1 MLLRTGCFTVFG
13 MTKALALI
21 FYENLLTGN
30 QLLNRLADLDYRTL
44 VASDLGR
51 LADQAVQERPIVI
64 IVELGALGER
74 VCGVI
79 RGLRSTPDTQHIPI
93 VGYASH
99 KHPKEAAQAT
109 AQAQAAG
116 ATLVVG
122 EGALVAH
129 LDQVLDQALRV
140 D

>member
-1 MLLRTGCFTVFG
+1 

-51 LADQAVQERPIVI
+51 FADQAVQEKPIVI

>member
-1 MLLRTGCFTVFG
+1 

-51 LADQAVQERPIVI
+51 FADQAVQEKPIVI

-93 VGYASH
+93 VGYTSH

>member
-1 MLLRTGCFTVFG
+1 

-44 VASDLGR
+44 VAGDLGR
-51 LADQAVQERPIVI
+51 LHDQALREKPIVI

-93 VGYASH
+93 VGYASQQN
-99 KHPKEAAQAT
+99 PKEAAHAV
-109 AQAQAAG
+109 AQGQAAG

-129 LDQVLDQALRV
+129 LGQVLDQALRV

>member
-1 MLLRTGCFTVFG
+1 

-30 QLLNRLADLDYRTL
+30 QLLNRLTDLDYRTL
-44 VASDLGR
+44 VSSDVGR
-51 LADQAVQERPIVI
+51 LHEQALEEKPIVI

-79 RGLRSTPDTQHIPI
+79 RGLRSTPETQHIPI
-93 VGYASH
+93 IAFGAH

-109 AQAQAAG
+109 TQAQAAG

-122 EGALVAH
+122 ENALVSH

>member
-1 MLLRTGCFTVFG
+1 

-30 QLLNRLADLDYRTL
+30 QLLNRLNDLDYRTL
-44 VASDLGR
+44 VTGDLGR
-51 LADQAVQERPIVI
+51 LHEQAVSEKPIVI
-64 IVELGALGER
+64 IAELGALGER

-79 RGLRSTPDTQHIPI
+79 RGLRSTPETQHIPI
-93 VGYASH
+93 VGFTSQ
-99 KHPKEAAQAT
+99 KQPKEAAQAA
-109 AQAQAAG
+109 AQGQAAG

-122 EGALVAH
+122 EGALVTH
-129 LDQVLDQALRV
+129 LGQVLDQALRV